1 MTDRTEAEFL
11 LDSSLFIEAYR
22 RYYGLD
28 ICPGFWDCLLHHC
41 SQQRLLSID
50 RVREELKQGG
60 GLLADWANQKA
71 TDLFASSR
79 EPLVVAEYGNV
90 MAWVYGSAQFLG
102 QAKADFASGADGWL
116 VAYARVH
123 GRTLVTQEVY
133 NPSIRKRVPL
143 PNVCREFGVF
153 TTHTFRMLRELNV
166 AFHWTTPSA

>member
-1 MTDRTEAEFL
+1 MTERAGAGFL
-11 LDSSLFIEAYR
+11 VDSSVFIEAYR

-41 SQQRLLSID
+41 RDQRLLSID

-60 GLLADWANQKA
+60 GPLADWTNLTASG
-71 TDLFASSR
+71 LFASSR
-79 EPLVVAEYGNV
+79 EPPVVTEYGSV
-90 MAWVYGSAQFLG
+90 MAWVYGSSQFLG

-133 NPSIRKRVPL
+133 NPSIKKRVPL
-143 PNVCREFGVF
+143 PNVCREFGVD
-153 TTHTFRMLRELNV
+153 TTHTFRLLRVLDV
-166 AFHWTTPSA
+166 AFHWETP

>member
-1 MTDRTEAEFL
+1 VNDRDSAGFL

-41 SQQRLLSID
+41 IDQRLLSID
-50 RVREELKQGG
+50 RVRDELKQGG
-60 GLLADWANQKA
+60 GQLADWSTQTA
-71 TDLFASSR
+71 TGLFASSR

-90 MAWVYGSAQFLG
+90 MAWVYGSTQFLG

-133 NPSIRKRVPL
+133 NQSVKKRVPL
-143 PNVCREFGVF
+143 PNVCREFGVV
-153 TTHTFRMLRELNV
+153 TTHTFRMLRVLDV
-166 AFHWTTPSA
+166 KFHWQTHSA